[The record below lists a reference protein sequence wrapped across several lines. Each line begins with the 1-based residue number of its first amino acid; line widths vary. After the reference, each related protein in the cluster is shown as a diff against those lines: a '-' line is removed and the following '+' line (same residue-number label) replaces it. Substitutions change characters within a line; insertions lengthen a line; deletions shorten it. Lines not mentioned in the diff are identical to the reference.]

1 MITGYGWI
9 QRNDWIEFAWLTLTF
24 GLEASQ
30 HLGRDTI
37 ALEGRD
43 KHDGLTTHYI
53 PNQKS
58 SIRPMFDSI
67 LPKNASRRSDRIE
80 NRHDHSNDEMNRSS
94 RFHLMARRRLVFHL
108 DWARLERWRGRIFRL
123 RDTDFPIDWRFI
135 DWWDDLH
142 DRMTDE

>member
-67 LPKNASRRSDRIE
+67 LHKM
-80 NRHDHSNDEMNRSS
+80 RHDAAIE
-94 RFHLMARRRLVFHL
+94 
-108 DWARLERWRGRIFRL
+108 L
-123 RDTDFPIDWRFI
+123 RTAMIIQMMR
-135 DWWDDLH
+135 
-142 DRMTDE
+142 